1 MRRFV
6 KQLVRAP
13 ISRSISTLLLPNRA
27 RMNTTFDVKNPTI
40 QLNETESQISK
51 LLKDFSNEYNSKTA
65 GENLELRITGGWVRD
80 KLLGDQSND
89 LDIAVNKL
97 SGEELAENLKQFLI
111 DNFETYKIEPRS
123 IHKIDKN
130 PAKSKHLETATTKL
144 YGLDVDFVNLRSE
157 EYTEESRIPVI
168 KYGTPQE
175 DAARRDATLN
185 ALFYNIQKDQVEDL
199 TERGLQ
205 DLKDGVLRTPLQPL
219 KTFLDDPLRVL
230 RLIRFASRFNF
241 SIEEETF
248 NAMREESIKTA
259 LVHKISRERVG
270 VEIEKT
276 LQGKNPIYGL
286 ELLTQVHLID
296 SVFNFGPYQQDVLK
310 YNGEE
315 NILNMF
321 KKVDES
327 TIESINTIKNFN
339 QETKLTRI
347 IDDVLQ
353 DKKLKML
360 FWLSIVVRPWKDT
373 KVLYNAK
380 KQLFASE
387 IIIKEGVKLS
397 KADADVVT
405 KLVTTTEEYQA
416 VVGKLSE
423 YKRSTIG
430 TLLRQ
435 YGENFKL
442 SLLFNL
448 FDELIQGGDA
458 KSTISKYE
466 NFYEIVLKEELQD
479 SYKIK
484 PIVDGKTLIK
494 KLNVKPGPWMSK
506 VNEQILIWQLD
517 NPEKTQDDCIEY
529 VQSILN

>member
-1 MRRFV
+1 MT
-6 KQLVRAP
+6 
-13 ISRSISTLLLPNRA
+13 STTL
-27 RMNTTFDVKNPTI
+27 FDVKNPTI
-40 QLNETESQISK
+40 QLNETESQISR
-51 LLKDFSNEYNSKTA
+51 LLKDFSNEYNSKTD
-65 GENLELRITGGWVRD
+65 GEKLELRITGGWVRD

-111 DNFETYKIEPRS
+111 DNFETYQIEPRS

-241 SIEEETF
+241 TIEEGTF
-248 NAMREESIKTA
+248 NAMRDESIKAA
-259 LVHKISRERVG
+259 LIHKISRERVG

-296 SVFNFGPYQQDVLK
+296 SVFNFGSYQEEILK
-310 YNGEE
+310 LNGEE
-315 NILNMF
+315 NITSIFSEVN
-321 KKVDES
+321 ES
-327 TIESINTIKNFN
+327 TVKSITTIKNSD
-339 QETKLTRI
+339 QETKLTSI
-347 IDDVLQ
+347 FQDVLQ

-360 FWLSIVVRPWKDT
+360 FWLSIVVRSWRDT
-373 KVLYNAK
+373 KVFYNPK
-380 KQLFASE
+380 KQTFASDL
-387 IIIKEGVKLS
+387 IIKEGVKLS
-397 KADADVVT
+397 KADSDVVT
-405 KLVTTTEEYQA
+405 RLVSTTREYQEL
-416 VVGKLSE
+416 VGQLPE

-442 SLLFNL
+442 SLLFNF
-448 FDELIQGGDA
+448 FDELIEGRDQRD
-458 KSTISKYE
+458 TIAKYE
-466 NFYEIVLKEELQD
+466 SFLEIVMKEDLQD

-506 VNEQILIWQLD
+506 VNEQILVWQLD
-517 NPEKTQDDCIEY
+517 NPEKTQDDCISY
-529 VQSILN
+529 VQSILDNQ